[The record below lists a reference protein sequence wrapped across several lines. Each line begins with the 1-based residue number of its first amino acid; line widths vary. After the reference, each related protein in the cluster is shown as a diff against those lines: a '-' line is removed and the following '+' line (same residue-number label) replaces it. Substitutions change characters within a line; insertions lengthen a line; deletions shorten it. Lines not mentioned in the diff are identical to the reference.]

1 MGDSEEVVSSLTSCA
16 SPRGPS
22 PAGAAG
28 PPSAMGVLQC
38 AFRLAGRSPLRS
50 PLCHSNSWRRRPPSP
65 RSLRSPCRRRPSSRS
80 IAAWCRSSTTRTGYA
95 LPRPEAPRLPAL
107 LPALGR
113 PPGGVRVSPR
123 GAWLSPR
130 ASAFPSEKRDL
141 CRLPRAHT
149 GLSGSG
155 RGGPAWTA
163 AGLWDAVWK
172 CRRQVGGGPQGPVD
186 WKVEVGRIGQAAW
199 HSCRRNSCRGEDDMM
214 LLLRTITANVK
225 RTAPTCS
232 GPGSLRS
239 SPGRLGTATVSM

>member
-16 SPRGPS
+16 SPRGPP

-38 AFRLAGRSPLRS
+38 AFRLPGRSPLRS

-65 RSLRSPCRRRPSSRS
+65 RSPRSPCRRRPSSRS

-130 ASAFPSEKRDL
+130 ASAFPSEKRGP
-141 CRLPRAHT
+141 LPSPTRAHT

-155 RGGPAWTA
+155 RGSPAWTA
-163 AGLWDAVWK
+163 AGLWDAVA
-172 CRRQVGGGPQGPVD
+172 RLGEGLGPVD

-199 HSCRRNSCRGEDDMM
+199 HSCRRNSCRGEDD
-214 LLLRTITANVK
+214 TDVIVTDNNGK
-225 RTAPTCS
+225 R
-232 GPGSLRS
+232 
-239 SPGRLGTATVSM
+239 